1 MSNGGSRAGEP
12 EGDHG
17 GGPDPRNRAGDEADP
32 RADAPH
38 PSQESQ
44 EPEPSERPEQYGA
57 DEEAG
62 ESEQPEGLGRTELTN
77 EEVESVEF
85 GEAFIRAADV
95 TEPAARTRELA
106 ARWDREGYPERE
118 PWRSDEPPAGW
129 FWSRSRR
136 SGRERRRGRRRW
148 PWRRR
153 RED

>member
-12 EGDHG
+12 GGDPG
-17 GGPDPRNRAGDEADP
+17 DGPDPRNRGGRGEADP
-32 RADAPH
+32 RADV
-38 PSQESQ
+38 SRTRE
-44 EPEPSERPEQYGA
+44 EPEPSEGPDRHEEPAPGESGPSEA
-57 DEEAG
+57 AGSIELTDEEA
-62 ESEQPEGLGRTELTN
+62 
-77 EEVESVEF
+77 ESVEF

-136 SGRERRRGRRRW
+136 SGRGRRRGHRRW
-148 PWRRR
+148 PPWKRRP
-153 RED
+153 ED

>member
-17 GGPDPRNRAGDEADP
+17 GGPDPRNRAGDEAEP

-38 PSQESQ
+38 PPHESQ
-44 EPEPSERPEQYGA
+44 EPEPSEEPERYGA

-62 ESEQPEGLGRTELTN
+62 ESEEPEGLGRTGLTD

-136 SGRERRRGRRRW
+136 SDRERRRGRRRW

-153 RED
+153 PED

>member
-12 EGDHG
+12 GGDHG
-17 GGPDPRNRAGDEADP
+17 DGPDPRNGVGGGEADP
-32 RADAPH
+32 RADAAH
-38 PSQESQ
+38 PPE
-44 EPEPSERPEQYGA
+44 EPEPSGERERHEEPEPGESGSSEA
-57 DEEAG
+57 VGSIELSSEEA
-62 ESEQPEGLGRTELTN
+62 
-77 EEVESVEF
+77 ESVEL

-136 SGRERRRGRRRW
+136 SDGGRRRGHRRW
-148 PWRRR
+148 PWKRRR
-153 RED
+153 KG